1 MLYPYTKSS
10 ESNLYFAGYPPSM
23 SKYIA
28 DIINALGVD
37 IKLGDDEKI
46 INEDPEYMKKSA
58 ELISNTDNTVVAN
71 YLGWRVYKS
80 MIFALTKDARK
91 LKEQYNRY
99 QCNTF

>member
-1 MLYPYTKSS
+1 
-10 ESNLYFAGYPPSM
+10 M
-23 SKYIA
+23 SKYIV

-37 IKLGDDEKI
+37 IQLRDDEKI
-46 INEDPEYMKKSA
+46 INEDPDYMKKSA
-58 ELISNTDNTVVAN
+58 EIIANTDDRIVAN

-99 QCNTF
+99 